1 MIPQVTMSAAPLR
14 KLSSLG
20 VVVPLFNEQSGL
32 NNFYNVLS
40 NQLRELNLQY
50 TIVFVDD
57 GSSDATLEILHHI
70 AACDPKVTVLSLAR
84 NWGHQIALTAG
95 LDHVEAEATVVMD
108 GDLQH
113 PPAVLMEMVG
123 KYESG
128 AEVVYAVRRAS
139 PGVGRLKKLTSNLF
153 YALFERSTELT
164 VVRGAADFRLMS
176 RNVVMLLR
184 SMREMHRYMR
194 GMVPWLG
201 FNFSIVQYD
210 QDERKSGFPA
220 YTWLKSARL
229 AKDALF
235 SFSTL
240 PLDLLTWCGV
250 VLGGSAFFYL
260 VYVLAVVLL
269 GRPIE
274 GWTSVIAV
282 LLILSTVQFVSI
294 AVLAKYL
301 GMVFEQTKGRP
312 LYALKE
318 KQLADSQESKKGGP
332 VADLH
337 SNSVGAV

>member
-1 MIPQVTMSAAPLR
+1 MIPQVTMSEAPLR

-32 NNFYNVLS
+32 DSFYNVLS

-57 GSSDATLEILHHI
+57 GSSDATLEVLHRI
-70 AACDPKVTVLSLAR
+70 ATGDPQVTVLSLAR

-95 LDHVEAEATVVMD
+95 FDHVEAEAAVVMD

-113 PPAVLMEMVG
+113 PPAVLGEMVR

-128 AEVVYAVRRAS
+128 AEVVYAVRCAS
-139 PGVGRLKKLTSNLF
+139 PGVNRLKKLTSNLF

-176 RNVVMLLR
+176 RDVVMLLR

-210 QDERKSGFPA
+210 QAERRAGHPTYTWRKS
-220 YTWLKSARL
+220 TRL
-229 AKDALF
+229 AKDAL
-235 SFSTL
+235 
-240 PLDLLTWCGV
+240 
-250 VLGGSAFFYL
+250 
-260 VYVLAVVLL
+260 AV
-269 GRPIE
+269 
-274 GWTSVIAV
+274 
-282 LLILSTVQFVSI
+282 
-294 AVLAKYL
+294 
-301 GMVFEQTKGRP
+301 
-312 LYALKE
+312 
-318 KQLADSQESKKGGP
+318 
-332 VADLH
+332 
-337 SNSVGAV
+337 

>member
-1 MIPQVTMSAAPLR
+1 MSAAPLR

-32 NNFYNVLS
+32 DRFYNVLS

-113 PPAVLMEMVG
+113 PPAVLEEMVR

-128 AEVVYAVRRAS
+128 AEVVYAVRRSS
-139 PGVGRLKKLTSNLF
+139 PGVNRLKKLTSDLF

-176 RNVVMLLR
+176 REVVTALR

-201 FNFSIVQYD
+201 STFSIVQYD
-210 QDERKSGFPA
+210 QGERKAGSPA
-220 YTWLKSARL
+220 YTWRKSARL

-250 VLGGSAFFYL
+250 VLSVYALFYL
-260 VYVLAVVLL
+260 IYVLAVLLL
-269 GRPIE
+269 GRPVE

-282 LLILSTVQFVSI
+282 LLILSTVQFLSI
-294 AVLAKYL
+294 AILAKYL

-312 LYALKE
+312 LYVLKQKHMAE
-318 KQLADSQESKKGGP
+318 PHGSVPAGDAAGSRS
-332 VADLH
+332 
-337 SNSVGAV
+337 SSVGVV